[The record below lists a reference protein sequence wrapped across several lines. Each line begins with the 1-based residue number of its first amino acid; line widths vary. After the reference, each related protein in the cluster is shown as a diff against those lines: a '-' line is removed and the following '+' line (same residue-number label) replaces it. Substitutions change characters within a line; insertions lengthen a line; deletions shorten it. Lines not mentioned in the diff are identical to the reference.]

1 MRLSYE
7 LHKLTARLDRAADQ
21 VLQAAAGTTYSRFLA
36 LFAISEGARTQR
48 ELAAWLGV
56 TEPSV
61 SRMVSVL
68 AADGLIEVGATPGM
82 GNRRR
87 LALTATGSQV
97 VGRCGPL
104 LEQRFVGLVEA
115 SGVPYDQYATYTGR
129 LIDQLAREGIGP
141 LAAPP
146 SDG

>member
-1 MRLSYE
+1 MRLSYD

-21 VLQAAAGTTYSRFLA
+21 VLQAAAGTTYPRFLA

-68 AADGLIEVGATPGM
+68 AADGLIEVGTTPGM
-82 GNRRR
+82 GNRRH

-97 VGRCGPL
+97 VGHCGRL

-115 SGVPYDQYATYTGR
+115 CGVPYDDYAIYTGR